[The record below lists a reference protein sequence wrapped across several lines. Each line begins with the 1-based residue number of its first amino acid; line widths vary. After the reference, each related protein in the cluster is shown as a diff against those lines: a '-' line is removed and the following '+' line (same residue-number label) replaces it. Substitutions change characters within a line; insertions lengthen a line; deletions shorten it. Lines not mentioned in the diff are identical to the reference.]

1 MVMAGTATAVGR
13 ERGSGASA
21 PWDAPLGRGTAF
33 GEGELFGL
41 VGPAWFF
48 GLVRS
53 AWLVGLVG
61 LFFGLVGLVWLVGLF
76 WEGTACAGGAAF
88 GEGALAGG
96 GALSGGASGFA

>member
-41 VGPAWFF
+41 VGLAWFF

-53 AWLVGLVG
+53 AWLVGL
-61 LFFGLVGLVWLVGLF
+61 FFGLVGLVGLF
-76 WEGTACAGGAAF
+76 GEGTACAGGAAF

-96 GALSGGASGFA
+96 GALSGGASGFT